1 MSALAWISGSLLV
14 GAMGASTFA
23 GLRGAHGGLAS
34 LFSRYASM
42 IEDDASFLLLRHS
55 GSRIARL
62 QLVAVGFS
70 FVMLLFTGRLILL
83 GCAVGVLL
91 GPPLILKRRR
101 AGRVAR
107 LERQLD
113 TWLLMLANALKSTS
127 SLGEAIESTAVLV
140 PRPFSEEVDLLV
152 KELRL
157 GVPLDRA
164 LDAMSLR
171 IGSPSIS
178 GALMMIVVARQT
190 GGSLPS
196 TLETSASALREAARL
211 EGVLRTKT
219 AEGRGQVLVL
229 ALVPFLLC
237 LIITWLDPRWFEPMV
252 EHHYGRL
259 VLAVCLVAWT
269 AATAWAHQIAGAEL

>member
-1 MSALAWISGSLLV
+1 MSALAWISGGLLV
-14 GAMGASTFA
+14 GALGATTFA
-23 GLRGAHGGLAS
+23 VLRGAHGRSAL
-34 LFSRYASM
+34 LFKRYASM
-42 IEDDASFLLLRHS
+42 LEDDASFLLSRYS
-55 GSRIARL
+55 GSQNARL
-62 QLVAVGFS
+62 QLVAACFF
-70 FVMLLFTGRLILL
+70 FVLLLFTGRLAVL
-83 GCAVGVLL
+83 GCAAGALL

-101 AGRVAR
+101 AERVAR

-164 LDAMSLR
+164 LDVMSLR
-171 IGSPSIS
+171 IGSPSVS

-237 LIITWLDPRWFEPMV
+237 LIITWLDPTWFAPMV
-252 EHHYGRL
+252 EHPYGRL